1 MRGLI
6 LALLIGLPSLAHAD
20 QPQQVIDIQHDAR
33 RGVTCWILPGT
44 GISCLPDSQLE
55 RQQNVT
61 PDHINGSPSPA
72 SNPTPRKRYEKVQL

>member
-6 LALLIGLPSLAHAD
+6 LILLVTLASLAHAD

-55 RQQNVT
+55 RQPNVT
-61 PDHINGSPSPA
+61 QGHIKGSPAPASSPA
-72 SNPTPRKRYEKVQL
+72 LCQREERLQL